1 MEREQREVDMHY
13 DTGRY
18 AIMWVSP
25 CHYCKNLTDMG
36 GLDYKGWTCKAFPE
50 GIDPQIVEGKKRHDE
65 PIEGDHGLQYDPKV
79 FEDKQGEFWYDWD
92 GRVNNAALG
101 VKN

>member
-25 CHYCKNLTDMG
+25 CQYCKNLIEMG
-36 GLDYKGWTCKAFPE
+36 GLDYKGWTCKAFPQ
-50 GIDPQIVEGKKRHDE
+50 GIDPKIVKGEKRHDE
-65 PIEGDHGLQYDPKV
+65 PIEGDQGLQYEPKV
-79 FEDKQGEFWYDWD
+79 FEDRQGRFYYSWD
-92 GRVNNAALG
+92 GQ
-101 VKN
+101 VKQDG